1 MCIRDSTEVVTL
13 VHDTDK
19 GIYNSIVQVDAD
31 TQDLAYTSNNEDGYI
46 KTFTISSDG
55 TSITE
60 VASLEHDGTR
70 GDYNSIVQVDSDTY
84 ALAYTSESADG
95 YIATFTISADGTS
108 ITEVAS
114 FEHDGKKGEYNSIVQ
129 VDSDTYVLAYSG
141 ETEDGFIKTFTIQ
154 SDGSMGSTVISGNA
168 GFRMMSSPLAGQIY
182 SDLLNEL
189 WTQGMTG
196 ADVTD
201 GTANVWTLSTS
212 GSQSSSSWTALTDIS
227 GSGSGASLTAGQGF
241 LVYVFTDTDNDGDDD
256 LPVTLSI
263 SGTYNSSSSGSDY
276 TLGSVP
282 DGNYALAGNPF
293 PYTIDWDNVDK
304 THVATVYVWDD
315 ASSAYKSWNG
325 TGSLTDGLIAPLQ
338 GFLFLAS
345 GGIGSIT
352 INVADKSNSAGPFYK
367 TMNDS
372 TGSMSF
378 SISSGDYSDQT
389 YVSFMNNGQ
398 EGIDNSDAYKLL
410 PMSPSERVV
419 GVSYAEGNGLDI
431 NNLPYIHDGAIDIPL
446 DLSLIHI

>member
-1 MCIRDSTEVVTL
+1 M
-13 VHDTDK
+13 
-19 GIYNSIVQVDAD
+19 DAD
-31 TQDLAYTSNNEDGYI
+31 TYVNAYKGAGSDGY
-46 KTFTISSDG
+46 
-55 TSITE
+55 
-60 VASLEHDGTR
+60 
-70 GDYNSIVQVDSDTY
+70 
-84 ALAYTSESADG
+84 
-95 YIATFTISADGTS
+95 
-108 ITEVAS
+108 
-114 FEHDGKKGEYNSIVQ
+114 
-129 VDSDTYVLAYSG
+129 
-141 ETEDGFIKTFTIQ
+141 IKTFTIQ

-182 SDLLNEL
+182 SDLLDEL

-282 DGNYALAGNPF
+282 VGNYALAGNPF

-304 THVATVYVWDD
+304 THVATAYVWDD

-352 INVADKSNSAGPFYK
+352 INVADKSSTAGTFYK

-378 SISSGDYSDQT
+378 AISSGDYSDQT

-410 PMSPSERVV
+410 PMSPVNEWW
-419 GVSYAEGNGLDI
+419 VSAMRKTTGWISITCRLSMKG
-431 NNLPYIHDGAIDIPL
+431 PYPYRWTLCI
-446 DLSLIHI
+446 